1 MCVCV
6 SVYVYTHTKKK
17 KMVCVCFA
25 CVFSLNGSMFSFLSH
40 SYTLKRVVEGLP
52 AELPWLLM

>member
-1 MCVCV
+1 M
-6 SVYVYTHTKKK
+6 SIHTPKKK
-17 KMVCVCFA
+17 KNGVRVSA